1 MEGERP
7 GRIAAVTL
15 LTLLIPMTA
24 PALGMGA
31 AAASGHSPPFTASA
45 VPAALAGDGGEVRAA
60 TNSADTTTDQDFLVM
75 VRQAALWQIP
85 AGEYAREH
93 ASSTVVKD
101 VGQQLI
107 VDNTKLDDEVR
118 AVAAQLGVALPDLA
132 SEEQQGWLAELAG
145 EEGPDYDRAFANR
158 LRAAHGT
165 ILPIVAAVRSGTRDA
180 GVRTFAKDVND
191 VVSKHMTTLESTGL
205 VDFDALPEPAL
216 PALPQ
221 STDTVTPVLG
231 PATSVPP
238 VTVAANPEDDIN
250 GAGGVSPW
258 LVVLVCVA
266 EAGLTVGL
274 VRFLRTR

>member
-15 LTLLIPMTA
+15 LTLLIPMTSA
-24 PALGMGA
+24 AVGVGA
-31 AAASGHSPPFTASA
+31 AAASGHSPPFTGSA
-45 VPAALAGDGGEVRAA
+45 VPAAHAGDGGEVRAA
-60 TNSADTTTDQDFLVM
+60 AHRADTTTDQDFLVM
-75 VRQAALWQIP
+75 VRQAALWQVP

-93 ASSTVVKD
+93 ASSTKVKD

-118 AVAAQLGVALPDLA
+118 VVAAQLGVALPNRA

-145 EEGPDYDRAFANR
+145 EEGPAYDRAFANR

-165 ILPIVAAVRSGTRDA
+165 ILPIVAAVRSGTRDPT
-180 GVRTFAKDVND
+180 VRTFAKDVHD

-221 STDTVTPVLG
+221 SEDTVTPVLG

-238 VTVAANPEDDIN
+238 VTVAANPEDDS
-250 GAGGVSPW
+250 GVSPW
-258 LVVLVCVA
+258 LVVLICVA
-266 EAGLTVGL
+266 EAGMTVGL